1 MHQRRKSSLIFAIT
15 VLNSLIV
22 IGVSGLA
29 AADDLP
35 DPGDAD
41 SARGDSP
48 YRIESDTVI
57 TDTDSLSLQ
66 SIRYQPGPDTMLIA
80 AYYERS
86 IDSTAGTS
94 PSMTMLKSVV
104 VPGWGQISNGKYIK
118 AGLIIV
124 VESYFIYRAVDY
136 AGLASDW
143 RKKWKAEPDSSYLNT
158 IYFNQYA
165 DYRDTRNSFI
175 WYTLITAFFSMIDA
189 YVDAHLKNFPDDIP
203 TPDNL
208 SIVVDAGRETRFAV
222 SFSF

>member
-1 MHQRRKSSLIFAIT
+1 MI
-15 VLNSLIV
+15 
-22 IGVSGLA
+22 IGVSGPA

-35 DPGDAD
+35 NPDDTG
-41 SARGDSP
+41 SVRGDSL
-48 YRIESDTVI
+48 YRIESDTAI
-57 TDTDSLSLQ
+57 TNTDSVSLQ
-66 SIRYQPGPDTMLIA
+66 PILYQPGPDTMLIT
-80 AYYERS
+80 AYHKRS
-86 IDSTAGTS
+86 VDSTAGTS

-104 VPGWGQISNGKYIK
+104 VPGWGQVSNGKYIK

-124 VESYFIYRAVDY
+124 VESYFIYKAVDY

-143 RKKWKAEPDSSYLNT
+143 RKKWKAEPDTSYLNT

-175 WYTLITAFFSMIDA
+175 WYTLITVFFSMIDA

-203 TPDNL
+203 TPGNL
-208 SIVVDAGRETRFAV
+208 SVVVDPGRETRFAV